1 MLVEQVISLLS
12 AWPRNLRFVVY
23 LEVGQEVWVLSWRM
37 SVLFVLVTLSAVA
50 TVINMTLSRT
60 YILFGD
66 LCCVQFLNVFLLPL
80 L

>member
-50 TVINMTLSRT
+50 TVVNVA
-60 YILFGD
+60 LF
-66 LCCVQFLNVFLLPL
+66 
-80 L
+80 